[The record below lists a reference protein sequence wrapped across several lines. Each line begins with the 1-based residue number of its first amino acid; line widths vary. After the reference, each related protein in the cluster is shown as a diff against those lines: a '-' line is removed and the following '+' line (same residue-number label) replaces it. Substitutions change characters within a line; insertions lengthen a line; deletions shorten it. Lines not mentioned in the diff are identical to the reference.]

1 MEIQSAKILPDDLL
15 NVKAIP
21 AEKLPLAIL
30 PHKSIYELTVY
41 KDALDVSSI
50 VTITDLKG
58 IITYAN
64 ENFCRVSK
72 YKKHELLG
80 VDSKILNSS
89 YHNKEFFSDLWTVI
103 SDGKIWRG
111 EIKNKAKD
119 GSCYWGDTTIVPFLD
134 ENEKPYQY
142 ISFCSDITKRVKL
155 EEQQALFVSIVNSSE
170 DAIVT
175 RDLEGSITSWN
186 HGAENL
192 FGYKTAESIGKNI
205 SMLVP
210 ESRLKEESDIMEKVK
225 LGESINHYDTQR
237 LKKDGSLLNI
247 SLTISP
253 IKDSSNTIIGA
264 SKIERDITARKL
276 IEAEIKTL
284 NEGLELKVKER
295 TAELESVNKEL
306 EAFSYSVS
314 HDLRAPLRAINGYAK
329 MIAEDYSALFDGDG
343 NRLLEVIRTS
353 AKGMGLL
360 IDDLLTFSR
369 LGRKGLNR
377 SVIDMTQ
384 LTKAIFIESGEI
396 NTHNATIIVNE
407 LHPVVADPTL
417 IKQVVM
423 NLVLNAIK
431 YSSKADKPHIEVS
444 SVQEDNFIVYSVKD
458 NGVGFDMKYAD
469 KLFGVF
475 QRLHSAKEFEGSG
488 VGLALVQ
495 RIILKHGGKVG
506 AEGKVNEGAVF
517 YFSLPVILKEL

>member
-1 MEIQSAKILPDDLL
+1 MENFKVEILPGEIFSDGTHPPLKLNKAILPD
-15 NVKAIP
+15 
-21 AEKLPLAIL
+21 
-30 PHKSIYELTVY
+30 KSINELTVY

-50 VTITDLKG
+50 VIITDLQG
-58 IITYAN
+58 NITYAN

-72 YKKHELLG
+72 YKKDELIG
-80 VDSKILNSS
+80 KSINILYSLF
-89 YHNKEFFSDLWTVI
+89 HNKEFFTDLWETI
-103 SDGKIWRG
+103 SAGNIWRG

-119 GSCYWGDTTIVPFLD
+119 GTSYWGDTTIVPFLD
-134 ENEKPYQY
+134 ENKKPYQY

-170 DAIVT
+170 DAIIT
-175 RDLEGSITSWN
+175 RDLQGLITSWN

-192 FGYKTAESIGKNI
+192 FGYKTEEALGKNN

-210 ESRLKEESDIMEKVK
+210 NDKLKEESDIMQRVMQ
-225 LGESINHYDTQR
+225 GESINHYDTQR
-237 LKKDGSLLNI
+237 IKKDGELINI

-253 IKDSSNTIIGA
+253 IKDSKNNIIGA

-276 IEAEIKTL
+276 IEEEIKTL

-329 MIAEDYSALFDGDG
+329 IIAEDYGTLFDNDG
-343 NRLLEVIRTS
+343 NRLLEVVRSS
-353 AKGMGLL
+353 AKVMGLL

-369 LGRKGLNR
+369 LGRKGLNKTELN
-377 SVIDMTQ
+377 ITQ
-384 LTKAIFIESGEI
+384 LTRSIFKEISETTENKAKIII
-396 NTHNATIIVNE
+396 ND
-407 LHPVVADPTL
+407 LHPAMADSSL
-417 IKQVVM
+417 IKQVLM
-423 NLVLNAIK
+423 NLLLNAVK
-431 YSSKADKPHIEVS
+431 YSSKVNDPVIEVS
-444 SVQEDNFIVYSVKD
+444 SEVKGNFIFYSIKD
-458 NGVGFDMKYAD
+458 NGVGFDMKYVD

-495 RIILKHGGKVG
+495 RIILKHGGNVW
-506 AEGKVNEGAVF
+506 AEGKENEGAVF
-517 YFSLPVILKEL
+517 YFSLPL